1 MSKAQDSTTG
11 SSVGANLT
19 FGAFLWPKRWIQI
32 NKASSHSPSGEI
44 LTIAAGHLQVSN
56 DPEDVVHLVRS
67 LFIFHDAARGRVC
80 RINVD
85 QIQKVDS

>member
-11 SSVGANLT
+11 SSVGHYNRT
-19 FGAFLWPKRWIQI
+19 GAFMWLQI

-56 DPEDVVHLVRS
+56 DPEDVVHLVGS
-67 LFIFHDAARGRVC
+67 LFIFHDAARGRGC